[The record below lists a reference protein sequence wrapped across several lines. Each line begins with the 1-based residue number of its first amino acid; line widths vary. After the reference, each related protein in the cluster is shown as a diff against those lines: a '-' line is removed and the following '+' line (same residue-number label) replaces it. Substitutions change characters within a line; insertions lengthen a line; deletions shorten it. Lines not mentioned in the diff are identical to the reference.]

1 MQGLLDKR
9 LLFVTGKGGVGKS
22 TVAAALGLVA
32 ARHGLR
38 TIVAEIAG
46 QDRVARALAG
56 DGAGGFEERKLA
68 DDLFAISIDPNQ
80 ALTEYLRLQIPVR
93 PMADLLT
100 SSRMF
105 QYFAAATPGMREMLT
120 IGKVWELAQ
129 LQRRSRNAAPY
140 DMTIVDAP
148 ATGHG
153 LGVLSTPSTF
163 ADVARTGPVARQ
175 ARTID
180 KTLRDPGFTGVVLV
194 TIAEEMPVTETRM
207 LARRL
212 REDLGITP
220 AAVIVNGVQA
230 DRFSDRQATTI
241 TKALRDA
248 DAPGPR
254 AALRAALSQHAR
266 ARHQAEQL
274 ERLREGLGV
283 EPMVLPFVFSGNGE
297 RSLFEGLADV
307 LDERVEV
314 AA

>member
-1 MQGLLDKR
+1 
-9 LLFVTGKGGVGKS
+9 
-22 TVAAALGLVA
+22 
-32 ARHGLR
+32 
-38 TIVAEIAG
+38 
-46 QDRVARALAG
+46 
-56 DGAGGFEERKLA
+56 
-68 DDLFAISIDPNQ
+68 
-80 ALTEYLRLQIPVR
+80 
-93 PMADLLT
+93 MADLLT

-129 LQRRSRNAAPY
+129 LERRTRDAAPY

-153 LGVLSTPSTF
+153 LGVLTTPRTF
-163 ADVARTGPVARQ
+163 AEVARTGPVARQ

-180 KTLRDPGFTGVVLV
+180 RTLRDPAFTGVVLV
-194 TIAEEMPVTETRM
+194 TTAEEMPVTETRM
-207 LARRL
+207 LARLL
-212 REDLGITP
+212 REELGITP
-220 AAVIVNGVQA
+220 AAVIVNAVQA

-248 DAPGPR
+248 GEPRPR

-274 ERLREGLGV
+274 ERLRDGLGV
-283 EPMVLPFVFSGNGE
+283 EPIVLPFVFSSNGE
-297 RSLFEGLADV
+297 RSLFHELADE
-307 LDERVEV
+307 LDDRVTV

>member
-1 MQGLLDKR
+1 MEGLLDKR

-32 ARHGLR
+32 ARRDLR

-46 QDRVARALAG
+46 QDRVARALG
-56 DGAGGFEERKLA
+56 DGAGGFEESRLA
-68 DDLFAISIDPNQ
+68 EDLYTISVDPNE

-129 LQRRSRNAAPY
+129 LERRTRGAAPY
-140 DMTIVDAP
+140 DLTIVDAP

-153 LGVLSTPSTF
+153 LGVLNTPGTF

-180 KTLRDPGFTGVVLV
+180 RTLRDPAFTGVVVV
-194 TIAEEMPVTETRM
+194 TLAEEMPVTETR
-207 LARRL
+207 LLVRRL
-212 REDLGITP
+212 RDELDIAP
-220 AAVIVNGVQA
+220 AAVIVNGVHA
-230 DRFSDRQATTI
+230 DRFTDRQAKSI
-241 TKALRDA
+241 AKALRETDA
-248 DAPGPR
+248 QR
-254 AALRAALSQHAR
+254 SKAALRAALSQHAR
-266 ARHQAEQL
+266 ARHQAEQI
-274 ERLREGLGV
+274 EHLRDGLGI
-283 EPMVLPFVFSGNGE
+283 EPLVLPFVFSGNGE
-297 RSLFEGLADV
+297 RALFEQLAD
-307 LDERVEV
+307 LLEDRVEV